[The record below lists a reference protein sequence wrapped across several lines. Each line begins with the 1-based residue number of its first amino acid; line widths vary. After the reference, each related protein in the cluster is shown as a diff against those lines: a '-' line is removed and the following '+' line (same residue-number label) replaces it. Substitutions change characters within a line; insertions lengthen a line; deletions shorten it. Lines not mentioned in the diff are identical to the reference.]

1 MEYHPDVQSWMSVQH
16 LFTGAWAV
24 SSEAQVKNKTF
35 FSELGMLCSF
45 LCIFLVLVEMRAW
58 RAGTDLRLRLLCSWT
73 LLPVPLACV
82 WLCLFKMGR
91 EVQSPLSRCCCGHSL
106 QKAAAPGG
114 VGRVCTR
121 TAAAQL
127 LCCLQDLDFCWESWK
142 EPGVTPDARLS
153 LQDGQRKRKTKL

>member
-1 MEYHPDVQSWMSVQH
+1 M
-16 LFTGAWAV
+16 
-24 SSEAQVKNKTF
+24 F

-91 EVQSPLSRCCCGHSL
+91 EVQSPLSRCCCCHGAVVGTPCRRQQHR
-106 QKAAAPGG
+106 GG
-114 VGRVCTR
+114 GQGLYQDSSS
-121 TAAAQL
+121 TAAL
-127 LCCLQDLDFCWESWK
+127 LLAGFGFLLGKLEGTRCDSRCQA
-142 EPGVTPDARLS
+142 EPAGWAEET
-153 LQDGQRKRKTKL
+153 